1 MTSLITRSSA
11 DPQVRGPL
19 ASGASHLYRSTVSS
33 RLRVAQLFIMQ
44 IGHWGMADLAD
55 LLVTTVTFKAT
66 GKSVLAGYSS
76 GRDAV
81 LEHFDNLARRTAG
94 TFDIIKRSDWMTG
107 ESHVAV
113 LLDVHAQC
121 LGRFRQES
129 QLVLVKLNARDMIVE
144 IRVFVG
150 DRW

>member
-1 MTSLITRSSA
+1 MTSSIARSS
-11 DPQVRGPL
+11 VGPP
-19 ASGASHLYRSTVSS
+19 ASSSSVSGASDLYRSTVSS

-44 IGHWGMADLAD
+44 IGHRGMADLAD
-55 LLVTTVTFKAT
+55 LLVTTVTFKAA
-66 GKSVLAGYSS
+66 GESVLAGYSS
-76 GRDAV
+76 GREAV

-94 TFDIIKRSDWMTG
+94 TFDIIKWSDWMIG

-121 LGRFRQES
+121 LGRFRRES
-129 QLVLVKLNARDMIVE
+129 QLFLVKLNARDMIVE